1 MKDDRDFETV
11 LDLTAFVA
19 ELRRLADTL
28 EANETF
34 TIEMGGEMVE
44 IPADAGFSIELET
57 EGDRGELEFQ
67 LKWGTEEEDDEEEGE
82 DETQPDDRAEVEN
95 EAEIA
100 PSTEKVH

>member
-67 LKWGTEEEDDEEEGE
+67 LKWGIEDDDEEEDE
-82 DETQPDDRAEVEN
+82 DEEESQPDDTA
-95 EAEIA
+95 EAEPEVPA
-100 PSTEKVH
+100 EEKVH

>member
-1 MKDDRDFETV
+1 MKDNRDFETV

-28 EANETF
+28 EAGQTF
-34 TIEMGGEMVE
+34 AIEMGGEMVE

-67 LKWGTEEEDDEEEGE
+67 LKWGVEEDEEEEEEAELAE
-82 DETQPDDRAEVEN
+82 DEEP
-95 EAEIA
+95 
-100 PSTEKVH
+100 KVH

>member
-1 MKDDRDFETV
+1 MKDNRDIETV

-28 EANETF
+28 EAGQTF
-34 TIEMGGEMVE
+34 AIEMGGEMVE

-67 LKWGTEEEDDEEEGE
+67 LKWGVEEDEEEEEESEGEVETAE
-82 DETQPDDRAEVEN
+82 DEEP
-95 EAEIA
+95 
-100 PSTEKVH
+100 KVH